1 MIELPIVNLLL
12 IYFLVFYIVTT
23 ILYGIK
29 NKWYYKNMKNLN
41 PMIYMENYSYGKGLA
56 IMIATTI
63 ILAITFIG
71 LCFFVY
77 MLWPII
83 ILFILSAN
91 EAYRGATYYIE
102 AGDYKESVKHMIIHS
117 IVIGY
122 ILSWFV
128 FTILPGLL
136 PAWLLTFIF

>member
-1 MIELPIVNLLL
+1 MIELPIITLLL
-12 IYFLVFYIVTT
+12 MYFLVFYIVTT
-23 ILYGIK
+23 ILYATK
-29 NKWYYKNMKNLN
+29 NKWYYENIKKLN
-41 PMIYMENYSYGKGLA
+41 PMMYVENYSYGKGLA

-91 EAYRGATYYIE
+91 EVYRGATYYIE
-102 AGDYKESVKHMIIHS
+102 AGDYGESVKHMIVHGM
-117 IVIGY
+117 VMGY
-122 ILSWFV
+122 LLSWFV
-128 FTILPGLL
+128 FAILPGLL